1 MSDALPPADQL
12 EQIAVAVAIEAA
24 DHVRSRAGDWSAP
37 PTKSSPTDIVTQ
49 TDLESEELIKA
60 RLAVATPD
68 SGFVGEEGGS
78 TEAQRRLQWVVDP
91 LDGTVNFWYGL
102 PVVAVSIA
110 ATIDGVVS
118 AAAVVDVERRET
130 FSAAAGAGARANGVP
145 ITASTCSEL
154 GQALV
159 TTGFSY
165 HAPIRAAQGAVV
177 GRVLPRVRDVRCFG
191 SAALQMCWVGLPPH
205 RLVLRAGHEDLGLRR
220 GVARRPGSR
229 RSRRAALPG
238 EPRLGDGRRA
248 GDLRR
253 AAPTRRRERLISAST
268 RRAASLPRRAT
279 RR

>member
-24 DHVRSRAGDWSAP
+24 DHVRSRAGDVSAP
-37 PTKSSPTDIVTQ
+37 PTKSSPTDIVTR

-110 ATIDGVVS
+110 AAIDGVVS

-165 HAPIRAAQGAVV
+165 HAPVRAAQGAVV

-191 SAALQMCWVGLPPH
+191 SAALQMCWVGC
-205 RLVLRAGHEDLGLRR
+205 RR
-220 GVARRPGSR
+220 TDSYF
-229 RSRRAALPG
+229 
-238 EPRLGDGRRA
+238 
-248 GDLRR
+248 
-253 AAPTRRRERLISAST
+253 ERDTKIWDYA
-268 RRAASLPRRAT
+268 AASLVAREAGAIVELPCPENHGLAMAAAPGIFDELRRLVDMSG
-279 RR
+279 